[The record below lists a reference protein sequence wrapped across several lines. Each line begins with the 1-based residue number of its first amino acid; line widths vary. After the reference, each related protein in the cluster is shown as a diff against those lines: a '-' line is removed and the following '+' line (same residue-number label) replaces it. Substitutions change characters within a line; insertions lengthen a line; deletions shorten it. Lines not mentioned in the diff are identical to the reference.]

1 MLVAAADALHRTVVA
16 LDRDG
21 AATFP
26 TNFMLAI
33 FAALPISRPVVIAV
47 MARDPKQSD
56 CDVAA
61 DGPSIND
68 NGRLARLM
76 GQSEILEL
84 FDAVA
89 RRRFGQIISAARL
102 KPAKR
107 HRRDRAA

>member
-1 MLVAAADALHRTVVA
+1 
-16 LDRDG
+16 
-21 AATFP
+21 
-26 TNFMLAI
+26 
-33 FAALPISRPVVIAV
+33 

-56 CDVAA
+56 HDVSA
-61 DGPSIND
+61 DALSKDDGQSLVP
-68 NGRLARLM
+68 LLE
-76 GQSEILEL
+76 QSEILEL